1 MMCTFGAMK
10 VTNGTHRI
18 MFCAAEHIMLHCRCN
33 TSCARQGTLHF
44 LHWFIPLC
52 KGHLFCFLFPK
63 QEKPLLSSGFSFAI
77 HTFYTFF
84 LPPLDIDATSSAIRS
99 AEVKDM
105 SERNTIDIGE
115 VCRVLGTTSRTL
127 RFYEEKG
134 IIASTPPEFGTRRQ
148 NQENRKQSE
157 SKPQAKAK
165 L

>member
-1 MMCTFGAMK
+1 
-10 VTNGTHRI
+10 
-18 MFCAAEHIMLHCRCN
+18 
-33 TSCARQGTLHF
+33 
-44 LHWFIPLC
+44 
-52 KGHLFCFLFPK
+52 
-63 QEKPLLSSGFSFAI
+63 
-77 HTFYTFF
+77 
-84 LPPLDIDATSSAIRS
+84 
-99 AEVKDM
+99 M

-157 SKPQAKAK
+157 SKPQANRKQSESKPQAKAK